1 MSRTLIRPMAQRFD
15 AQATGAVKA
24 LTVIAFIIAIFNLG
38 TWYQRTHTELVQ
50 YCSSDTEACWE
61 EIDFTN

>member
-1 MSRTLIRPMAQRFD
+1 MSRILIRPMAQRFD

-24 LTVIAFIIAIFNLG
+24 LTVIASIVLIFNIG
-38 TWYQRTHTELVQ
+38 TWYQRSHTELVQ
-50 YCSSDTEACWE
+50 YCSADGEACWE